1 MTARWVV
8 DAVAPER
15 DLEVTWKPISL
26 FFKNEPT
33 EDAGHYAPLLK
44 THKLLRVFAS
54 VQAADGND
62 AAFRFYWELGSR
74 IHHDKDHEF
83 SAEQALTSAGL
94 DPVHASAFDDDSWDA
109 AIRSGMDEGLALTGQ
124 DVGTPIIAFDDNAG
138 ERVALFGPV
147 ITSVPEGQDALDL
160 WDGFMKVARVPGFW
174 ELKRTRTESP
184 EFGERPVSADKQ
196 SDKQSD
202 KESETGG

>member
-8 DAVAPER
+8 DTVAPER
-15 DLEVTWKPISL
+15 DLDVTWKPISL
-26 FFKNEPT
+26 FFKNEPS
-33 EDAGHYAPLLK
+33 EDSEYHGPLFK
-44 THKLLRVFAS
+44 THCFLRVFAAI
-54 VQAADGND
+54 QATDGND

-74 IHHDKDHEF
+74 IHHDKAYEF
-83 SAEQALTSAGL
+83 TAEEALASAGL
-94 DPVHASAFDDDSWDA
+94 DLAHAAAFGDETWDR
-109 AIRSGMDEGLALTGQ
+109 AIRDGMNEGLALTGQ

-147 ITSVPEGQDALDL
+147 ITRVPERQNALDL

-184 EFGERPVSADKQ
+184 DFGERPTPPTDGMEVG
-196 SDKQSD
+196 
-202 KESETGG
+202 E